1 MNQHLYLCGICCVG
15 KSTVL
20 HELSQEYDIQPEYTD
35 YFELSLQN
43 PEFKSKHQDPEVQII
58 YTINQVLKS
67 TISIPKIFDR
77 SPISDLLYSLVF
89 EEKAKLEAGKNKL
102 EAMLEWELF
111 RSTCE
116 KYKTLYILIDDD
128 DKGAEDDILQKMKN
142 RNNGLDVLDRDYI
155 TAQRTIFSTI
165 SQHIPSYEALIKP
178 KHLKIHTDQY
188 YAWLKNGVLN
198 YMKEN
203 QFIKAKQQ

>member
-1 MNQHLYLCGICCVG
+1 
-15 KSTVL
+15 
-20 HELSQEYDIQPEYTD
+20 
-35 YFELSLQN
+35 
-43 PEFKSKHQDPEVQII
+43 
-58 YTINQVLKS
+58 
-67 TISIPKIFDR
+67 
-77 SPISDLLYSLVF
+77 
-89 EEKAKLEAGKNKL
+89 
-102 EAMLEWELF
+102 
-111 RSTCE
+111 
-116 KYKTLYILIDDD
+116 
-128 DKGAEDDILQKMKN
+128 MKN